1 MSFKDIVLLYDRILG
16 KITRAA
22 AVLAGCLLL
31 LTALIICYEIIV
43 RDFFHSPTEWV
54 LEVSTYAILIA
65 GFLGLAVAF
74 RDNAH
79 VRVDIFAIFAG
90 RLTPETKRKLDMGI
104 NVISFLLFL
113 IFMTESMDL
122 VTSSYV
128 YHKLSPSILRFP
140 LFIPQFA
147 LVLGSFLLLGEIA
160 RRFLFELLR
169 LPLAQDG
176 DRETKSEGKVR

>member
-1 MSFKDIVLLYDRILG
+1 MTFKNIVLLYDRILG
-16 KITRAA
+16 KVTLAA

-31 LTALIICYEIIV
+31 ITALIICYEIVV

-54 LEVSTYAILIA
+54 LEVSTYAILVA

-74 RDNAH
+74 RDNTH
-79 VRVDIFAIFAG
+79 VRVDIFAG
-90 RLTPETKRKLDMGI
+90 RLAPETKRKVDMII

-140 LFIPQFA
+140 LFIPQFV
-147 LVLGSFLLLGEIA
+147 LVFGSFLLLGEIA

-169 LPLAQDG
+169 LPLDQD
-176 DRETKSEGKVR
+176 RNEHPEGKVR

>member
-16 KITRAA
+16 KITHAA

-54 LEVSTYAILIA
+54 LEVATYAILIA

-79 VRVDIFAIFAG
+79 VRVDIFAG
-90 RLTPETKRKLDMGI
+90 RLAPETKRKLDMVI

-147 LVLGSFLLLGEIA
+147 LVLGSFLLLGELV

-169 LPLAQDG
+169 LPLTPA
-176 DRETKSEGKVR
+176 EEAKPEKPEGKVR

>member
-1 MSFKDIVLLYDRILG
+1 MTFKDIVLLYDRILG
-16 KITRAA
+16 KVTRAA

-31 LTALIICYEIIV
+31 ITALIICYEIVV

-54 LEVSTYAILIA
+54 LEVSTYAILVA

-74 RDNAH
+74 RDNTH
-79 VRVDIFAIFAG
+79 VCVDIFAG
-90 RLTPETKRKLDMGI
+90 RLAPETKRKVDMII

-147 LVLGSFLLLGEIA
+147 LVFGSFLLLGEIA

-169 LPLAQDG
+169 LPLDQD
-176 DRETKSEGKVR
+176 RNEHPEGKVR

>member
-16 KITRAA
+16 KITRVA

-54 LEVSTYAILIA
+54 IEVSTYAILIA

-79 VRVDIFAIFAG
+79 VRVDIFAG
-90 RLTPETKRKLDMGI
+90 RLAPETKRKLDMGI

-128 YHKLSPSILRFP
+128 YHKLSPSILRVP

-147 LVLGSFLLLGEIA
+147 LVLGSFLLLGELV

-169 LPLAQDG
+169 LPLTPA
-176 DRETKSEGKVR
+176 EEAKPEKPEGKVR

>member
-1 MSFKDIVLLYDRILG
+1 MTFKNIVLLYDRILG
-16 KITRAA
+16 KVTLAA

-31 LTALIICYEIIV
+31 ITALIICYEIVV

-54 LEVSTYAILIA
+54 LEVSTYAILVA

-74 RDNAH
+74 RDNTH
-79 VRVDIFAIFAG
+79 VRVDIFAG
-90 RLTPETKRKLDMGI
+90 RLAPETKRKVDMII

-147 LVLGSFLLLGEIA
+147 LVFGSFLLLGEIA

-169 LPLAQDG
+169 LPLDQD
-176 DRETKSEGKVR
+176 RNEHPEGKVR

>member
-1 MSFKDIVLLYDRILG
+1 MTFKDIVLLYDRILG

-31 LTALIICYEIIV
+31 ITALIICYEIVV

-54 LEVSTYAILIA
+54 LEVSTYAILVA
-65 GFLGLAVAF
+65 GFVGLAVAF
-74 RDNAH
+74 RDNTH
-79 VRVDIFAIFAG
+79 VRVDIFAG
-90 RLTPETKRKLDMGI
+90 RLAPETKRKLDMVI

-147 LVLGSFLLLGEIA
+147 LVFGSLLLLGEIA

-169 LPLAQDG
+169 LPLDQD
-176 DRETKSEGKVR
+176 RNEHPEGKVR

>member
-1 MSFKDIVLLYDRILG
+1 MTFKDIVLLYDRILG

-31 LTALIICYEIIV
+31 ITALIICYEIVV

-54 LEVSTYAILIA
+54 LEVSTYAILVA

-74 RDNAH
+74 RDNTH
-79 VRVDIFAIFAG
+79 VRVDIFSE
-90 RLTPETKRKLDMGI
+90 RLAPETTRKLDMVI

-147 LVLGSFLLLGEIA
+147 LVFGSLLLLGEIA

-169 LPLAQDG
+169 LPLDQD
-176 DRETKSEGKVR
+176 RNEHPEGKVR

>member
-1 MSFKDIVLLYDRILG
+1 MTFKDIVLLYDRILG

-31 LTALIICYEIIV
+31 ITALIICYEIVV

-54 LEVSTYAILIA
+54 LEVSTYAILVA
-65 GFLGLAVAF
+65 GFVGLAVAF
-74 RDNAH
+74 RDNTH
-79 VRVDIFAIFAG
+79 VRVDIFAG
-90 RLTPETKRKLDMGI
+90 RLAPETKRKLDMVI

-147 LVLGSFLLLGEIA
+147 LVFGSLLLLGELA

-169 LPLAQDG
+169 LPLDQD
-176 DRETKSEGKVR
+176 RNEHPEGKVR

>member
-1 MSFKDIVLLYDRILG
+1 MTFKDIVLLYDRILG

-31 LTALIICYEIIV
+31 ITALIICYEIVV

-54 LEVSTYAILIA
+54 LEVSTYAILVA

-74 RDNAH
+74 RDNTH
-79 VRVDIFAIFAG
+79 VRVDIFAG
-90 RLTPETKRKLDMGI
+90 RLAPETKCKLDMVI

-147 LVLGSFLLLGEIA
+147 LVFGSLLLLGEIA

-169 LPLAQDG
+169 LPLDQD
-176 DRETKSEGKVR
+176 RNEHPEGKVR

>member
-1 MSFKDIVLLYDRILG
+1 MTFKDIVLLYDRILG

-31 LTALIICYEIIV
+31 ITALIICYEIVV

-54 LEVSTYAILIA
+54 REVSSYAILVA

-74 RDNAH
+74 RDNTH
-79 VRVDIFAIFAG
+79 VRVDIFAG
-90 RLTPETKRKLDMGI
+90 RLAPETKRKLDMVI

-147 LVLGSFLLLGEIA
+147 LVFGSLLLLGEIA

-169 LPLAQDG
+169 LPLDQD
-176 DRETKSEGKVR
+176 RNEHPEGKVR

>member
-1 MSFKDIVLLYDRILG
+1 MTFKNIVLLYDRILG
-16 KITRAA
+16 KVTRAA

-31 LTALIICYEIIV
+31 ITALIICYEIVV

-54 LEVSTYAILIA
+54 LVVSTYAILVA

-74 RDNAH
+74 RDNTH
-79 VRVDIFAIFAG
+79 VRVDIFAG
-90 RLTPETKRKLDMGI
+90 RLAPETKRKVDMII

-147 LVLGSFLLLGEIA
+147 LVFGSFLLLGEIA

-169 LPLAQDG
+169 LPLDQD
-176 DRETKSEGKVR
+176 RNEHPEGKVR

>member
-1 MSFKDIVLLYDRILG
+1 MTFKDIVLLYDRILG

-31 LTALIICYEIIV
+31 ITALIICYEIVV

-54 LEVSTYAILIA
+54 LEVSTYAILVA

-74 RDNAH
+74 RDNTH
-79 VRVDIFAIFAG
+79 VRVDIFAG
-90 RLTPETKRKLDMGI
+90 RLAPETKRKLDMVI

-140 LFIPQFA
+140 LFIPRFA
-147 LVLGSFLLLGEIA
+147 LVFGSLLLLGEIA

-169 LPLAQDG
+169 LPLDQD
-176 DRETKSEGKVR
+176 RNEHPEGKVR

>member
-1 MSFKDIVLLYDRILG
+1 MTFKDIVLLYDRILG
-16 KITRAA
+16 KVTRAA

-31 LTALIICYEIIV
+31 ITALIICYEIVV

-54 LEVSTYAILIA
+54 LEVSTYAILVA

-74 RDNAH
+74 RDNTH
-79 VRVDIFAIFAG
+79 VRVDIFAG
-90 RLTPETKRKLDMGI
+90 RLAPETKRKLDMVI

-147 LVLGSFLLLGEIA
+147 LVFGSLLLLGEIA

-169 LPLAQDG
+169 LPLDQDCN
-176 DRETKSEGKVR
+176 EHPEGKVR

>member
-1 MSFKDIVLLYDRILG
+1 MTFKDIVLLYDRILG
-16 KITRAA
+16 KVTRAA

-31 LTALIICYEIIV
+31 ITALIICYEIVV

-79 VRVDIFAIFAG
+79 VRVDIFAG
-90 RLTPETKRKLDMGI
+90 RLAPETKRKLDMVI
-104 NVISFLLFL
+104 NVISCLLFL
-113 IFMTESMDL
+113 IVMTESMDL

-147 LVLGSFLLLGEIA
+147 LVFGSLLLLGEIA

-169 LPLAQDG
+169 LPLDQD
-176 DRETKSEGKVR
+176 RNEHPEGKVR

>member
-1 MSFKDIVLLYDRILG
+1 MTFKNIVLLYDRILG
-16 KITRAA
+16 KVTRAA

-31 LTALIICYEIIV
+31 ITALIICYEIVV

-54 LEVSTYAILIA
+54 LEVSTYAILVA

-74 RDNAH
+74 RDNTH
-79 VRVDIFAIFAG
+79 VRVDIFAG
-90 RLTPETKRKLDMGI
+90 RLAPETKRKVDMII

-128 YHKLSPSILRFP
+128 YHKLSPSILRFL

-147 LVLGSFLLLGEIA
+147 LVFGSFLLLGEIA

-169 LPLAQDG
+169 LPLDQD
-176 DRETKSEGKVR
+176 RNEHPEGKVR

>member
-1 MSFKDIVLLYDRILG
+1 MTFKDIVLLYDRILG
-16 KITRAA
+16 KITHAA

-31 LTALIICYEIIV
+31 ITALIICYEIVV

-54 LEVSTYAILIA
+54 LEVSTYAILVA

-74 RDNAH
+74 RDNTH
-79 VRVDIFAIFAG
+79 VRVDIFAG
-90 RLTPETKRKLDMGI
+90 RLAPETKRKLDMVI

-147 LVLGSFLLLGEIA
+147 LVFGSLLLLGEIA

-169 LPLAQDG
+169 LPLDQD
-176 DRETKSEGKVR
+176 RNEHPEGKVR

>member
-1 MSFKDIVLLYDRILG
+1 MTFKNIVLLYDRILG
-16 KITRAA
+16 KVTRAA

-31 LTALIICYEIIV
+31 ITALIICYEIV
-43 RDFFHSPTEWV
+43 ERDFFHSPTEWV
-54 LEVSTYAILIA
+54 LEVSTYAILVA

-74 RDNAH
+74 RDNTH
-79 VRVDIFAIFAG
+79 VRVDIFAG
-90 RLTPETKRKLDMGI
+90 RLAPETKRKVDMII

-147 LVLGSFLLLGEIA
+147 LVFGSFLLLGEIA

-169 LPLAQDG
+169 LPLDQD
-176 DRETKSEGKVR
+176 RNEHPEGKVR

>member
-1 MSFKDIVLLYDRILG
+1 MTFKNIVLLYDRILG
-16 KITRAA
+16 KVTRAA

-31 LTALIICYEIIV
+31 ITALIICYEIVV

-54 LEVSTYAILIA
+54 LEVSTYAILVA

-74 RDNAH
+74 RDNTH
-79 VRVDIFAIFAG
+79 VRVDIFAG
-90 RLTPETKRKLDMGI
+90 RLAPETKRKVDMII

-128 YHKLSPSILRFP
+128 YHKLSPSIL

-147 LVLGSFLLLGEIA
+147 LVFGSFLLLGEIA

-169 LPLAQDG
+169 LPLDQD
-176 DRETKSEGKVR
+176 RNEHPEGKVR

>member
-1 MSFKDIVLLYDRILG
+1 MTFKNIVLLYDRILG
-16 KITRAA
+16 KVTRAA

-31 LTALIICYEIIV
+31 ITALIICYEIVV

-54 LEVSTYAILIA
+54 LEVSTYAILVA
-65 GFLGLAVAF
+65 GFLGFAVAF
-74 RDNAH
+74 RDNTH
-79 VRVDIFAIFAG
+79 VRVDIFAG
-90 RLTPETKRKLDMGI
+90 RLAPETKRKVDMII

-147 LVLGSFLLLGEIA
+147 LVFGSFLLLGEIA

-169 LPLAQDG
+169 LPLDQD
-176 DRETKSEGKVR
+176 RNEHPEGKVR

>member
-1 MSFKDIVLLYDRILG
+1 MTFKNIVLLYDRILG
-16 KITRAA
+16 NVTRAA

-31 LTALIICYEIIV
+31 ITALIICYEIVV

-54 LEVSTYAILIA
+54 LEVSTYAILVA

-74 RDNAH
+74 RDNTH
-79 VRVDIFAIFAG
+79 VRVDIFAG
-90 RLTPETKRKLDMGI
+90 RLAPETKRKVDMII

-147 LVLGSFLLLGEIA
+147 LVFGSFLLLGEIA

-169 LPLAQDG
+169 LPLDQD
-176 DRETKSEGKVR
+176 RNEHPEGKVR

>member
-1 MSFKDIVLLYDRILG
+1 MTFKDIVLLYDRILG
-16 KITRAA
+16 KVTRVA

-31 LTALIICYEIIV
+31 ITALIICYEIVV

-54 LEVSTYAILIA
+54 LEVSTYAILVA

-74 RDNAH
+74 RDNTH
-79 VRVDIFAIFAG
+79 VRVDIFAG
-90 RLTPETKRKLDMGI
+90 RLAPETKRKLDMVI

-147 LVLGSFLLLGEIA
+147 LVFGSLLLLGEIA

-169 LPLAQDG
+169 LPLDQD
-176 DRETKSEGKVR
+176 RNEHPEGKVR

>member
-1 MSFKDIVLLYDRILG
+1 MTFKDIVLLYDRILG

-31 LTALIICYEIIV
+31 ITALIICYEIIV

-74 RDNAH
+74 RDNTH
-79 VRVDIFAIFAG
+79 VRVDIFAG
-90 RLTPETKRKLDMGI
+90 RLAPETKRKLDMVI

-122 VTSSYV
+122 VT
-128 YHKLSPSILRFP
+128 
-140 LFIPQFA
+140 
-147 LVLGSFLLLGEIA
+147 
-160 RRFLFELLR
+160 
-169 LPLAQDG
+169 
-176 DRETKSEGKVR
+176 

>member
-1 MSFKDIVLLYDRILG
+1 MTFKDIVLLYDRILG
-16 KITRAA
+16 KVTRAA

-31 LTALIICYEIIV
+31 ITALIICYEIVV

-54 LEVSTYAILIA
+54 LEVSTYAILVA

-74 RDNAH
+74 RDNTH
-79 VRVDIFAIFAG
+79 VRVDIFAG
-90 RLTPETKRKLDMGI
+90 RLAPETKRKLDMVI

-147 LVLGSFLLLGEIA
+147 LVFGSLLLLGEIA

-169 LPLAQDG
+169 LPLNQD
-176 DRETKSEGKVR
+176 RNEHPEGKVR

>member
-16 KITRAA
+16 KITHAA

-54 LEVSTYAILIA
+54 LEVATYAIIIA

-79 VRVDIFAIFAG
+79 VRVDIFAG
-90 RLTPETKRKLDMGI
+90 RLAPETKRKLDMGI

-128 YHKLSPSILRFP
+128 YHKLSLSILRFP

-147 LVLGSFLLLGEIA
+147 LVLGSFLLLGELA

-169 LPLAQDG
+169 LPLTPA
-176 DRETKSEGKVR
+176 EESKPEKPEGKVR

>member
-1 MSFKDIVLLYDRILG
+1 MTFKDIVLLYDRILG
-16 KITRAA
+16 KIPRAA

-31 LTALIICYEIIV
+31 ITALIICYEIVV

-54 LEVSTYAILIA
+54 LEVSTYAILVA

-74 RDNAH
+74 RDNTH
-79 VRVDIFAIFAG
+79 VRVDIFAG
-90 RLTPETKRKLDMGI
+90 RLAPETKRKLDMVI

-147 LVLGSFLLLGEIA
+147 LVFGSLLLLGEIA

-169 LPLAQDG
+169 LPLDQD
-176 DRETKSEGKVR
+176 RNEHPEGKVR

>member
-1 MSFKDIVLLYDRILG
+1 MTFKEIVLLYDHLLG
-16 KITRAA
+16 RLTRLA
-22 AVLAGCLLL
+22 AVLAGLLLL
-31 LTALIICYEIIV
+31 LTALIICYEIVV

-54 LEVSTYAILIA
+54 LEVATYAIIIA

-74 RDNAH
+74 RDNTH
-79 VRVDIFAIFAG
+79 VRVDIFAGRFA
-90 RLTPETKRKLDMGI
+90 PETKRKLDMVL
-104 NVISFLLFL
+104 NVVAFLLFL

-122 VTSSYV
+122 VTSSYT

-147 LVLGSFLLLGEIA
+147 LVAGSFLLLGEIV

-169 LPLAQDG
+169 LPL
-176 DRETKSEGKVR
+176 TKEEAENERTEGKVR

>member
-1 MSFKDIVLLYDRILG
+1 MTFKNIVLLYDRILG
-16 KITRAA
+16 KVTRAA
-22 AVLAGCLLL
+22 AVLADCLLL
-31 LTALIICYEIIV
+31 ITALIICYEIVV

-54 LEVSTYAILIA
+54 LEVSTYAILVA

-74 RDNAH
+74 RDNTH
-79 VRVDIFAIFAG
+79 VRVDIFAG
-90 RLTPETKRKLDMGI
+90 RLAPETKRKVDMII

-147 LVLGSFLLLGEIA
+147 LVFGSFLLLGEIA

-169 LPLAQDG
+169 LPLDQD
-176 DRETKSEGKVR
+176 RNEHPEGKVR

>member
-54 LEVSTYAILIA
+54 LEVSTYAIIIA

-79 VRVDIFAIFAG
+79 VRVDIFAG
-90 RLTPETKRKLDMGI
+90 RLAPEMKRKLDMVI

-128 YHKLSPSILRFP
+128 YHKLAPSILRFP

>member
-1 MSFKDIVLLYDRILG
+1 M
-16 KITRAA
+16 
-22 AVLAGCLLL
+22 
-31 LTALIICYEIIV
+31 

-54 LEVSTYAILIA
+54 LEVSTYAILVA

-74 RDNAH
+74 CDNTH
-79 VRVDIFAIFAG
+79 VRVDIFAG
-90 RLTPETKRKLDMGI
+90 RLAPETKRKVDMII

-147 LVLGSFLLLGEIA
+147 LVFGSFLLLGEIA

-169 LPLAQDG
+169 LPLDQD
-176 DRETKSEGKVR
+176 RNEHPEGKVR

>member
-1 MSFKDIVLLYDRILG
+1 M
-16 KITRAA
+16 
-22 AVLAGCLLL
+22 
-31 LTALIICYEIIV
+31 
-43 RDFFHSPTEWV
+43 
-54 LEVSTYAILIA
+54 LEVSTYAILVA

-74 RDNAH
+74 RDNTH
-79 VRVDIFAIFAG
+79 VRVDIFAG
-90 RLTPETKRKLDMGI
+90 RLAPETKRKVDMII

-147 LVLGSFLLLGEIA
+147 LVFGSFLLLGEIA

-169 LPLAQDG
+169 LPLDQD
-176 DRETKSEGKVR
+176 RNEHPEGKVR

>member
-1 MSFKDIVLLYDRILG
+1 MTFKDIVLLYDRILG

-31 LTALIICYEIIV
+31 ITALIICYEIVV

-54 LEVSTYAILIA
+54 LEVSTYAILVA

-74 RDNAH
+74 RDNTH
-79 VRVDIFAIFAG
+79 VRVDIFAG
-90 RLTPETKRKLDMGI
+90 RLAPETKRKLDMVI

-113 IFMTESMDL
+113 VFMTENMDL

-128 YHKLSPSILRFP
+128 YHKLSPSILRVP
-140 LFIPQFA
+140 LFLPQFA
-147 LVLGSFLLLGEIA
+147 LVFGSLLLLGEIA

-169 LPLAQDG
+169 LPLDQD
-176 DRETKSEGKVR
+176 RNEHPEGKVR

>member
-1 MSFKDIVLLYDRILG
+1 MKSKDMVLLYDRILG
-16 KITRAA
+16 RVTHFA

-31 LTALIICYEIIV
+31 FTALIICYEIV
-43 RDFFHSPTEWV
+43 MRDVFHSPTEWV
-54 LEVSTYAILIA
+54 LEAATYAVIIA

-74 RDNAH
+74 RGNAH
-79 VRVDIFAIFAG
+79 VRVDIFAGRFA
-90 RLTPETKRKLDMGI
+90 PETKRRLDMAL
-104 NVISFLLFL
+104 NLISFLLFL

-122 VTSSYV
+122 VTASYV

-169 LPLAQDG
+169 LPLGPEENQ
-176 DRETKSEGKVR
+176 EGKVR

>member
-1 MSFKDIVLLYDRILG
+1 MTFKNIVLLYDRILG
-16 KITRAA
+16 KVTRAA

-31 LTALIICYEIIV
+31 ITALIICYEIVV

-54 LEVSTYAILIA
+54 LEVSTYAILVA
-65 GFLGLAVAF
+65 GFHGLAVAF
-74 RDNAH
+74 RDNTH
-79 VRVDIFAIFAG
+79 VRVDIFAG
-90 RLTPETKRKLDMGI
+90 RLAPETKRKVDMII

-147 LVLGSFLLLGEIA
+147 LVFGSFLLLGEIA

-169 LPLAQDG
+169 LPLDQD
-176 DRETKSEGKVR
+176 RNEHPEGKVR

>member
-1 MSFKDIVLLYDRILG
+1 MKSKDMVLLYDRILG
-16 KITRAA
+16 RVTHFA

-31 LTALIICYEIIV
+31 FTALIICYEIV
-43 RDFFHSPTEWV
+43 MRDVFHSPTEWV
-54 LEVSTYAILIA
+54 LEAATYAVIIA

-79 VRVDIFAIFAG
+79 VRVDIFAGRFA
-90 RLTPETKRKLDMGI
+90 PETKRRLDMAL
-104 NVISFLLFL
+104 NLVSFLLFL

-122 VTSSYV
+122 VTASYV

-160 RRFLFELLR
+160 RRVLFELLH
-169 LPLAQDG
+169 LPLGPEENQ
-176 DRETKSEGKVR
+176 EGKVR

>member
-1 MSFKDIVLLYDRILG
+1 M
-16 KITRAA
+16 
-22 AVLAGCLLL
+22 
-31 LTALIICYEIIV
+31 
-43 RDFFHSPTEWV
+43 
-54 LEVSTYAILIA
+54 
-65 GFLGLAVAF
+65 AVAS

-79 VRVDIFAIFAG
+79 VRVDIFAG
-90 RLTPETKRKLDMGI
+90 RLAPETKRKLDMVI

-147 LVLGSFLLLGEIA
+147 LVFGSLLLLGEIA

-169 LPLAQDG
+169 LPLDQD
-176 DRETKSEGKVR
+176 RNEHPEGKVR

>member
-1 MSFKDIVLLYDRILG
+1 MKSKDMVLLYDRILG
-16 KITRAA
+16 KVTHFA

-31 LTALIICYEIIV
+31 FTALIICYEIV
-43 RDFFHSPTEWV
+43 MRDVFHSPTEWV
-54 LEVSTYAILIA
+54 LEAATYAVIIA

-79 VRVDIFAIFAG
+79 VRVDIFAGRFA
-90 RLTPETKRKLDMGI
+90 PETKRRLDMAL
-104 NVISFLLFL
+104 NLVSFLLFL

-122 VTSSYV
+122 VTASYV

-160 RRFLFELLR
+160 RRFLFELLH
-169 LPLAQDG
+169 LPLG
-176 DRETKSEGKVR
+176 PEENREGKVR